1 MPRQASDPNAEP
13 PAARDK
19 GDALGLATLYHARQ
33 RSLQRLI
40 LSLPTLAA
48 IPLVAAAFNA
58 AEWMLRTQL
67 SAAWAA
73 VLAFWIDKLGLDGTV
88 VERAVPLGWLNLPLP
103 YTNVSAAAPDAPT
116 WWLTLLGTLAAA
128 LLALRLRDHY
138 LPLRYFVLFAVFVQ
152 STALLF
158 FAVAPDSFPYSASGY
173 LDNGFKTSCG
183 LLWLLPWAH
192 ALTYYIFGFAWWQ
205 KVSVTL
211 LTLAFVVV
219 AVPLQLA
226 LHLYLLSCGSL
237 LMMPLLSFV
246 LGPTLMVS
254 GCIALYGWAMS
265 WSRAGEH
272 RP

>member
-1 MPRQASDPNAEP
+1 MPRQACDRTAEP

-33 RSLQRLI
+33 RSLDRLI

-48 IPLVAAAFNA
+48 IPLVALAFNA
-58 AEWMLRTQL
+58 AEWMLRGKL

-73 VLAFWIDKLGLDGTV
+73 VLAFWIDKLRLEGTV
-88 VERAVPLGWLNLPLP
+88 SERTAPLGWFDLPLP
-103 YTNVSAAAPDAPT
+103 YVSVSVAMPDTLT
-116 WWLTLLGTLAAA
+116 WWLTLAGTLAAA

-138 LPLRYFVLFAVFVQ
+138 LPLRYFILFAVFVQ

-158 FAVAPDSFPYSASGY
+158 FAVAPHSFPYSASSY
-173 LDNGFKTSCG
+173 VDNGLKTSCG
-183 LLWLLPWAH
+183 FLWLLPWAH
-192 ALTYYIFGFAWWQ
+192 ALTYYIFGFAWW
-205 KVSVTL
+205 KKISLTL

-226 LHLYLLSCGSL
+226 LHLYILSCCSL

-246 LGPTLMVS
+246 LGPTVMVS

-265 WSRAGEH
+265 WK
-272 RP
+272 RPGGRP